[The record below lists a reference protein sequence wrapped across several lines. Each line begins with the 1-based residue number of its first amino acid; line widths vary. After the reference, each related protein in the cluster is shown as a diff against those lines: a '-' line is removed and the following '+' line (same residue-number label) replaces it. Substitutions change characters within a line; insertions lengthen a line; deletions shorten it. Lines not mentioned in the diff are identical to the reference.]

1 MKNRTKKKY
10 NKQNVRSKQQNTHRN
25 IKAIL
30 TRNKRLKHNVEK
42 KFKKINNK
50 TIKDLQK
57 KFTLAR
63 QRLQYKRFINRQ
75 QIGCSTSKNFMKG
88 GTSPLTQIGYT
99 IEDAVNN
106 LTGNYFGTAIPPNS
120 DPTDQ
125 PLGTS

>member
-1 MKNRTKKKY
+1 MKNRTKMKY
-10 NKQNVRSKQQNTHRN
+10 NKQNKQNTHRN
-25 IKAIL
+25 IRTLLA
-30 TRNKRLKHNVEK
+30 RNKHLKHNVEK

-63 QRLQYKRFINRQ
+63 QKLQYSRFLNRQ

-88 GTSPLTQIGYT
+88 GTSSLTQLGYT

-106 LTGNYFGTAIPPNS
+106 LKGNYFGTTIPAIS
-120 DPTDQ
+120 DPTVQ
-125 PLGTS
+125 PLGTD